1 MTDLVDDTY
10 WLARA
15 KQMVEGALDQR
26 VATADRLTSTA
37 AWLATLTTAGVTSLV
52 ALRKPEL
59 DTPLV
64 VLLAFDLASV
74 IAAYVAGLLASQPRF
89 RSFDPRIPAEIRQA
103 HESMVRSVR
112 RSLLAATALILVA
125 AVLSSVVLV
134 LVAAAPKPG

>member
-10 WLARA
+10 WLGRA
-15 KQMVEGALDQR
+15 TQMVEGALDQR

-52 ALRKPEL
+52 ALRKPEI
-59 DTPLV
+59 DSTLV
-64 VLLAFDLASV
+64 VLLALDLATV

-89 RSFDPRIPAEIRQA
+89 RSFDPRIPDEIRQA
-103 HESMVRSVR
+103 HESMVNSVR
-112 RSLLAATALILVA
+112 RSLMAATALVIVA

-134 LVAAAPKPG
+134 LVASASQPS